1 MVESTT
7 DNIGYVRLVVPAET
21 PAPETLEAVAARL
34 EAVAV
39 EAALVQAD
47 RAYLTATASR
57 LRALARSLASPP
69 EATPTATE
77 PEEPPHR
84 PERTWTRRE
93 AARRAK
99 VAPNTLLHME
109 ERGQLAPHRDERGWR
124 VYSKADVDRARAL
137 ARRLPVPDLPDAAE

>member
-1 MVESTT
+1 M
-7 DNIGYVRLVVPAET
+7 VVPAET
-21 PAPETLEAVAARL
+21 PATETLEAVAARL

-39 EAALVQAD
+39 DAALVQAD

-99 VAPNTLLHME
+99 VAPNTLINME
-109 ERGQLAPHRDERGWR
+109 ERGLLTPRRDERGWR
-124 VYSKADVDRARAL
+124 VYTKADIDL
-137 ARRLPVPDLPDAAE
+137 ARTHLRQRPPLPDSE

>member
-1 MVESTT
+1 M
-7 DNIGYVRLVVPAET
+7 ET
-21 PAPETLEAVAARL
+21 SAPETLEAVASRL

-39 EAALVQAD
+39 DAALVAAD

-57 LRALARSLASPP
+57 LRALAGSLASPP
-69 EATPTATE
+69 ETVSPSTE

-84 PERTWTRRE
+84 PERTWSRRE

-109 ERGQLAPHRDERGWR
+109 ERGLITPRRDARGWR
-124 VYSKADVDRARAL
+124 VYTKADIDAARSL
-137 ARRLPVPDLPDAAE
+137 LHTRLPVSETE